1 MREWRTGEHARAVV
15 RILVAIGAEDVIV
28 GAILIIMLEKVVHAR
43 GPLDQLTLLEFVQLV
58 ADVGCVLRMR
68 DKEKQDVVKKVVC
81 REDTG
86 EERRY
91 E

>member
-1 MREWRTGEHARAVV
+1 
-15 RILVAIGAEDVIV
+15 
-28 GAILIIMLEKVVHAR
+28 MLEKVVHVR

-58 ADVGCVLRMR
+58 ADIGCVLRMR

-81 REDTG
+81 HEDPG
-86 EERRY
+86 DERRY

>member
-1 MREWRTGEHARAVV
+1 
-15 RILVAIGAEDVIV
+15 
-28 GAILIIMLEKVVHAR
+28 
-43 GPLDQLTLLEFVQLV
+43 V